1 MDKNQGIISC
11 AVGCWLVALLGGI
24 LAAGLLIALGSW
36 SFTQGI
42 FIGFVVFGLGGLLLS
57 VMMCRP
63 FPAIGA
69 TTVKTSVDDTSAS
82 VATGSAADAAA
93 SEQEASAPAPAV
105 TPSKQLLGQQ
115 DLASRKG
122 EWKYHADSGA
132 TGAPSQ
138 AASVAPAASNAVGEG
153 GSDNLT
159 KMKGVGPKLAAVLN
173 ENGIERFDQ
182 IARWGA
188 DDVKW
193 ADESLKGFKGRATR
207 DNWVE
212 QAKAL
217 AKG

>member
-1 MDKNQGIISC
+1 MDKNQGMISC
-11 AVGCWLVALLGGI
+11 AVGCWLVALFGGV

-36 SFTQGI
+36 SFTQGT

-63 FPAIGA
+63 LPAIGA
-69 TTVKTSVDDTSAS
+69 TTVQTSADDPSAS
-82 VATGSAADAAA
+82 VATGSAADSAA
-93 SEQEASAPAPAV
+93 SEQEASVPAV
-105 TPSKQLLGQQ
+105 KPSKQLLGQQ

-122 EWKYHADSGA
+122 EWKYHANSGA

-138 AASVAPAASNAVGEG
+138 AESVAPAASNAAGEG
-153 GSDNLT
+153 GPDNLT

>member
-1 MDKNQGIISC
+1 MDKNQGMISC

-63 FPAIGA
+63 LPAIGA
-69 TTVKTSVDDTSAS
+69 TTVQTSADEPS
-82 VATGSAADAAA
+82 ANVATGSAADAAA
-93 SEQEASAPAPAV
+93 SQQEASVPAV
-105 TPSKQLLGQQ
+105 KPSKQLLGQQ

-122 EWKYHADSGA
+122 EWKYHADGA
-132 TGAPSQ
+132 TGAPRQ
-138 AASVAPAASNAVGEG
+138 AASVAPAASNAAGEG
-153 GSDNLT
+153 GPDNLT
-159 KMKGVGPKLAAVLN
+159 KIKGVGPKLAAVLN

>member
-11 AVGCWLVALLGGI
+11 AVGCWLVALLGGV

-36 SFTQGI
+36 SFIQGI

-63 FPAIGA
+63 LPAIGA
-69 TTVKTSVDDTSAS
+69 TTVKTSADEPSAS

-93 SEQEASAPAPAV
+93 SEQEASVPAV
-105 TPSKQLLGQQ
+105 KPSKQLLGQQ

-132 TGAPSQ
+132 TGAPRQ
-138 AASVAPAASNAVGEG
+138 AASVAPAASNAAGEG
-153 GSDNLT
+153 GPDNLT
-159 KMKGVGPKLAAVLN
+159 KIKGVGPKLAAVLN

>member
-11 AVGCWLVALLGGI
+11 AVGCWLVALLGGV

-36 SFTQGI
+36 SFIQGI

-63 FPAIGA
+63 LPAIGA
-69 TTVKTSVDDTSAS
+69 TTVQTSVDDTSAS
-82 VATGSAADAAA
+82 VATDSDAAA
-93 SEQEASAPAPAV
+93 SQQEASVPAV
-105 TPSKQLLGQQ
+105 KPSKQLLGQQ

-132 TGAPSQ
+132 TGAPRQ
-138 AASVAPAASNAVGEG
+138 AASVAPAASNAAGEG
-153 GSDNLT
+153 GPDNLT

>member
-11 AVGCWLVALLGGI
+11 AVGCWLVALLGGV

-36 SFTQGI
+36 SFIQGI

-63 FPAIGA
+63 LPAIGA
-69 TTVKTSVDDTSAS
+69 TTVQTSADEPSAS
-82 VATGSAADAAA
+82 VATDSAADAAA
-93 SEQEASAPAPAV
+93 SEQEASVPAV
-105 TPSKQLLGQQ
+105 KPSKQLLGQQ

-138 AASVAPAASNAVGEG
+138 AASVAPAASNAAGEG
-153 GSDNLT
+153 GPDNLT
-159 KMKGVGPKLAAVLN
+159 KIKGVGPKLAAVLN

>member
-1 MDKNQGIISC
+1 MDKNQGMISC
-11 AVGCWLVALLGGI
+11 AVGCWLVALLGGV

-63 FPAIGA
+63 LPAIGA

-82 VATGSAADAAA
+82 VATDPDAAA
-93 SEQEASAPAPAV
+93 SQQEASVPAV
-105 TPSKQLLGQQ
+105 KPSKQLLGQQ

-132 TGAPSQ
+132 TGAPRQ
-138 AASVAPAASNAVGEG
+138 AASVAPAASNAAGEG
-153 GSDNLT
+153 GPDNLT
-159 KMKGVGPKLAAVLN
+159 KIKGVGPKLAAVLN

>member
-11 AVGCWLVALLGGI
+11 AVGCWLVALLGGV

-36 SFTQGI
+36 SFIQGI

-63 FPAIGA
+63 LPAIGA
-69 TTVKTSVDDTSAS
+69 TTVQTSADEPSAS

-93 SEQEASAPAPAV
+93 SEQEASVPAV
-105 TPSKQLLGQQ
+105 KPSKQLLGQQ

-132 TGAPSQ
+132 TGAPRQ
-138 AASVAPAASNAVGEG
+138 AASVAPAASNAAGEG
-153 GSDNLT
+153 GPDNLT
-159 KMKGVGPKLAAVLN
+159 KIKGVGPKLAAVLN

>member
-11 AVGCWLVALLGGI
+11 AVGCWLVALLGGV

-63 FPAIGA
+63 LPAIGA
-69 TTVKTSVDDTSAS
+69 TTVQTSADEPSAS

-93 SEQEASAPAPAV
+93 SQQEASVPAV
-105 TPSKQLLGQQ
+105 KPSKQLLGQQ

-132 TGAPSQ
+132 TGAPRQ
-138 AASVAPAASNAVGEG
+138 AASVAPAASNAAGEG
-153 GSDNLT
+153 GPDNLT
-159 KMKGVGPKLAAVLN
+159 KIKGVGPKLAAVLN